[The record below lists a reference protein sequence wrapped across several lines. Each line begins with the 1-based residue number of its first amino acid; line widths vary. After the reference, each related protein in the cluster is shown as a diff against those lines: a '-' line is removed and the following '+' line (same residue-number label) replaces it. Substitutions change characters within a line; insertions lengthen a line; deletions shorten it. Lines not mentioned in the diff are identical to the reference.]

1 MSTEITDQN
10 SLSKKINVLNL
21 AKFTLPSIAMMIV
34 MAFYTMVDGIFV
46 ARLIDTDAF
55 AAINIVYPI
64 LNIVNG
70 IGIMLAAGGC
80 AYVGKELG
88 EKRDQIA
95 RKHFSMIVYFGIG
108 IGVVGAI
115 LSITFIDPII
125 TFLGASPITYEY
137 CYDYGL
143 LLMLFMPIEILQILF
158 QYFFVVAGKPVFGL
172 IATIVGGVANI
183 VLDYLFIAVFEMG
196 VGGAALATGIGFAIP
211 AVTGL
216 LYFSFKRKG
225 ILYLTFAKLE
235 WNHIRKIMQ
244 NGSSEMVASL
254 ALSVTTIL
262 FNLVM
267 LKYLGEEGVAA
278 ISIMLYVD
286 YLLNAVFFG
295 YEIGVAPL
303 FSYNYGAGNKVNL
316 KKLMKLS
323 LRFIAIAAILI
334 FIIAN
339 VFSDQLIGI
348 FVDSNDPV
356 YAITKNGLWLFSL
369 AFLVMGFN
377 IFASAIF
384 TALSN
389 GKISALISFLRTFFL
404 LSGAI
409 LLLPELFGIE
419 AVWLA
424 VPVAEGIA
432 IIVSTI
438 CVLKYR
444 RHYEYL

>member
-1 MSTEITDQN
+1 MSTEIGDKN
-10 SLSKKINVLNL
+10 SLSKKISVLSL

-55 AAINIVYPI
+55 AAVNIVYPI

-70 IGIMLAAGGC
+70 VGIMLAAGGC
-80 AYVGKELG
+80 AFVGKELG
-88 EKRDQIA
+88 EKKDQIA
-95 RKHFSMIVYFGIG
+95 RRHFSMVVYFGIG
-108 IGVVGAI
+108 IGLIGMA

-137 CYDYGL
+137 CYDYGFI
-143 LLMLFMPIEILQILF
+143 LMLFMPVEILQILF
-158 QYFFVVAGKPVFGL
+158 QYFFVVAGRPIFGL
-172 IATIVGGVANI
+172 VATIVGGVANI
-183 VLDYLFIAVFEMG
+183 VLDYYFIAVLDMG
-196 VGGAALATGIGFAIP
+196 VGGAALATGIGFTIP
-211 AVTGL
+211 AVTGIV
-216 LYFSFKRKG
+216 YFSVKRKG
-225 ILYLTFAKLE
+225 TLYLTFAKLE
-235 WNHIRKIMQ
+235 WNPIKKIMQ

-262 FNLVM
+262 FNWVM
-267 LKYLGEEGVAA
+267 LKYIGETGVAA

-303 FSYNYGAGNKVNL
+303 FSYNYGAGNKSNL

-323 LRFIAIAAILI
+323 LRFIAVAAIII
-334 FIIAN
+334 FFIAN

-348 FVDSNDPV
+348 FVEPNDPV
-356 YAITKNGLWLFSL
+356 FAITKDGLWLFSL

-377 IFASAIF
+377 IFASAVF

-389 GKISALISFLRTFFL
+389 GKISALISFLRTFLL

-409 LLLPELFGIE
+409 LLLPELFGIG

-424 VPVAEGIA
+424 VPVAESVA
-432 IIVSTI
+432 IIVSLI
-438 CVLKYR
+438 CILKYR
-444 RHYEYL
+444 KRYEYL